1 MGQQTTED
9 QGAKRQFE
17 RQNTCEGGIIGTEV
31 PSQGSTVPVKR
42 QLIHILGPWNS
53 SGMGDTGSSADS
65 NGAANRMAA
74 RSGLEPSFL
83 TLAVLTREAG
93 EFFAWGLS
101 CIVGALATSLVS
113 LLTRCQQHPL
123 SRVVT
128 TKKVC
133 RHRQIP
139 FQGQNFPQ
147 LRITDLRDPLSLSK
161 TIQTRLYRAPLFPT
175 KGSRGLFYEYIGQR
189 NSRPGNRRHRER
201 RGEALPESQGLGK
214 QVLPSVT
221 SMESHVC
228 QLIQ

>member
-42 QLIHILGPWNS
+42 QLIHTLGPWNS

-113 LLTRCQQHPL
+113 THQMPVAPPLQSRDNQKSLQTSPNTLLGAKFSPVENH
-123 SRVVT
+123 
-128 TKKVC
+128 
-133 RHRQIP
+133 
-139 FQGQNFPQ
+139 
-147 LRITDLRDPLSLSK
+147 
-161 TIQTRLYRAPLFPT
+161 
-175 KGSRGLFYEYIGQR
+175 
-189 NSRPGNRRHRER
+189 
-201 RGEALPESQGLGK
+201 
-214 QVLPSVT
+214 
-221 SMESHVC
+221 
-228 QLIQ
+228 